1 MKTGKG
7 HNACLQWWWTESLI
21 NVFLLI
27 PCVLGEGQQSDSF
40 GNIRHHWLLIAVFV
54 LAVIGSILITTLCLR
69 IGSRRI
75 KEENKSLAKNMVP
88 GHKKKY
94 ESVSGSNVAKD
105 RKQRTEHSDC
115 HTLLDNHP
123 QSEEGNV
130 KPHPYQ
136 KHKSRSQSDPET
148 INREARRVPNADGES
163 YRHSHKPN
171 YHQKRSDLKFPQ
183 EGWAQDLPRQWNI
196 SQERNPRTQ
205 ERAYKPPTEVDFPEH
220 SYKRPREHALASS
233 DPRSKQQKNEKWNKD
248 GIPTQSYSSTSH
260 VPTVVPHNAYAA
272 HGSVLLSKE
281 VDFPEHSS
289 KRPREH
295 ALASSDPR
303 SKQQNEKWNKDVI
316 PTQSYSSRSHVPTV
330 VPHNAYAAHGS
341 VLLSKEVDFPEHSSK
356 RPREHALASSD
367 PRSKQQK
374 NEKWNKDGIPTQSYG
389 STSHVPTVVP
399 DNAYAAHGSVLLSKG
414 IGWLTTTLTCDTMH
428 IDMHVTHHKA
438 C

>member
-220 SYKRPREHALASS
+220 S
-233 DPRSKQQKNEKWNKD
+233 
-248 GIPTQSYSSTSH
+248 
-260 VPTVVPHNAYAA
+260 
-272 HGSVLLSKE
+272 
-281 VDFPEHSS
+281 S